1 MDNIWILFA
10 LIASVSNA
18 LRDLYI
24 KRKIKADSILVV
36 ASTRMIAFG
45 FLLVLT
51 PFFLEQISFAG
62 NQILFIFLLFV
73 TVVLT
78 FIATTLKINII
89 QKEEISLSSP
99 LLSMTPIF
107 IIPWAMIIL
116 KESISFNA
124 FIGIVLAVIGALIV
138 LGLQL
143 STFKKIRISYITNI
157 LIILMIYGLTT
168 VIDKVE
174 IGMIGGFL
182 YSLVWTG
189 SSALAGLIILRK
201 YQLREYI
208 TNTVS
213 LPNIVQS
220 VFWAVSFLFQQLAIQ
235 YSFSIS
241 MNTAYIKSIMY
252 ISIIINIVIGGKI
265 FKETNLVR
273 KFIGTIILLIGNSI
287 IVFGV

>member
-51 PFFLEQISFAG
+51 PFFLEQISFVG

-143 STFKKIRISYITNI
+143 STLKKIRISYITNI

-252 ISIIINIVIGGKI
+252 ISIIINIVVGGKI